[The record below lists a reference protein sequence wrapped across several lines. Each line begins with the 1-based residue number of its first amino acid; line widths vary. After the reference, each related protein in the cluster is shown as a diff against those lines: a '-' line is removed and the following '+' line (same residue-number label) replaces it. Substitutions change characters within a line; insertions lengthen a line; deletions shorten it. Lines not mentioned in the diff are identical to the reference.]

1 MLKINLNKNK
11 FKFYPFKMTFKSLVS
26 LTFFFITSI
35 ISAQTLKIRV
45 ENNSGKAIEN
55 ATISSG
61 NIVLSKT
68 NSDGEAQISASK
80 IIKGNI
86 LVTAYNYAETLYSF
100 TKINTQETTVIQLE
114 KEENKLQEIVITAGR
129 KKENISTIPS
139 SVTILNQRDIQNQT
153 NISTNLSSVLG
164 NLVPGLGT
172 TTNKAT
178 NAGQTLRGRQVL
190 VLIDGIPQSTP
201 LMNGQRD
208 IRTIDPNAIE
218 RIEVIKGAT
227 SIYGN
232 GSGGGI
238 INYITKKS
246 PKSDSFHGNTTI
258 GTTFNP
264 IHSSETFGYRLSQFF
279 NGKRDKF
286 SFVAGGSYD
295 YTALQR
301 DAKGKPLGQT
311 DGLSNSDQINL
322 FAKLNY
328 AITDHTSINLLSNFY
343 NSTQHAKYISQTGV
357 YGVTPT
363 IGVPGE
369 DPGQNAGTPYNYNL
383 MLSFSKD
390 NLFQNTQLDV
400 AAYLNSFRSMNR
412 YVANASA
419 WYGPGQTKINSD
431 KKGIRI
437 NFNTPFSI
445 GNIPTE
451 ITYGLDLLNDVTYQD
466 LVDGRV
472 YIPKMD
478 MTNIAPYAQLK
489 LDILEN
495 LIFKGGI
502 RYENATVRVKDYNT
516 IATGANGAGSIFVK
530 GGDIP
535 YNATMFNAGLRFNKY
550 DWFNPFISF
559 SQGFAINELGRILRR
574 ADENTIDNL
583 ETDPIITNN
592 YEIGFSSRISNINLS
607 AAYYISTSKLGA
619 NLVDVGGYLV
629 AQREPETVKGYE
641 ISLDYRILEE
651 LKIGGSYSFV
661 EGKAK
666 FDDGSKVYLNGS
678 RIAPAKATAFINYKP
693 TEKTNVQVSW
703 VNTGC
708 RNRFEPASNGKYKN
722 SEGPISTVNLLNLSA
737 NYAFNSKWS
746 ISLGVENLLNNYYYP
761 TVSQYRALDAEY
773 VLGSG
778 MTSSLNLHY
787 NF

>member
-35 ISAQTLKIRV
+35 VSAQTLKIRV

-100 TKINTQETTVIQLE
+100 TNINTQETTVIQLE

-311 DGLSNSDQINL
+311 DGLSNSNQINL

-328 AITDHTSINLLSNFY
+328 AITDHSSINLLSNFY

-412 YVANASA
+412 YVASASA
-419 WYGPGQTKINSD
+419 WYGPGQTMINSD

-472 YIPKMD
+472 YIPKMN

>member
-1 MLKINLNKNK
+1 MS
-11 FKFYPFKMTFKSLVS
+11 FKSLLS
-26 LTFFFITSI
+26 LTFLFITSI
-35 ISAQTLKIRV
+35 TFAQTLKIRV
-45 ENNSGKAIEN
+45 ENNFKKPIEN
-55 ATISSG
+55 ASISSG
-61 NIVLSKT
+61 NVIISKT
-68 NSDGEAQISASK
+68 DSQGEAQIPVSK
-80 IIKGNI
+80 ITKGNI
-86 LVTAYNYAETLYSF
+86 LVTAHNYAETLYTFNSL
-100 TKINTQETTVIQLE
+100 NTQETTVIRLE
-114 KEENKLQEIVITAGR
+114 GEENKLQEIVITAGR
-129 KKENISTIPS
+129 TKENISTIPS

-153 NISTNLSSVLG
+153 NITTNLSAILG

-178 NAGQTLRGRQVL
+178 NSGQTLRGRQVL

-246 PKSDSFHGNTTI
+246 PKTDSFKGNTTI

-264 IHSSETFGYRLSQFF
+264 LHSAETFGYRISQFF
-279 NGKRDKF
+279 NGRKDKF

-311 DGLSNSDQINL
+311 DGLSNSDQVNL

-328 AITDHTSINLLSNFY
+328 AITEHSSINLLSNFY
-343 NSTQHAKYISQTGV
+343 NSTQHAKYISQNGV
-357 YGVTPT
+357 YGLTPT
-363 IGVPGE
+363 IGVRGE

-412 YVANASA
+412 YVASASA
-419 WYGPGQTKINSD
+419 WYGPGQTMINSD
-431 KKGIRI
+431 KKGLRV

-445 GNIPTE
+445 GNIPAE

-478 MTNIAPYAQLK
+478 MMNTAPYAQLK
-489 LDILEN
+489 LDILEH

-516 IATGANGAGSIFVK
+516 IATGPNGAGSIFVK

-535 YNATMFNAGLRFNKY
+535 YNATMFNTGLRFNKY

-592 YEIGFSSRISNINLS
+592 YEIGFSSKIQNLSLS

-619 NLVDVGGYLV
+619 NLVDVGGYLM

-641 ISLDYRILEE
+641 ITLDYRILEE
-651 LKIGGSYSFV
+651 LKIGGSYSYV

-678 RIAPAKATAFINYKP
+678 RIAPPKATAFVNYKP
-693 TEKTNVQVSW
+693 VTDLNLQVSW

-737 NYAFNSKWS
+737 NYAFSSQWS
-746 ISLGVENLLNNYYYP
+746 LSLGVENLLNNNYYS

-778 MTSSLNLHY
+778 MTTSLNLHY

>member
-559 SQGFAINELGRILRR
+559 SQRFAINELGRILRR

-703 VNTGC
+703 VNTSC

>member
-1 MLKINLNKNK
+1 
-11 FKFYPFKMTFKSLVS
+11 MTFKSLVS

-703 VNTGC
+703 VNTSC

>member
-1 MLKINLNKNK
+1 
-11 FKFYPFKMTFKSLVS
+11 MTFKSLVS

-35 ISAQTLKIRV
+35 VSAQTLKIRV
-45 ENNSGKAIEN
+45 ENNSGKTIEN

-80 IIKGNI
+80 IIKENI

-246 PKSDSFHGNTTI
+246 PKNDSFHGNTTI

-328 AITDHTSINLLSNFY
+328 AVTDHSSINLLSNFY

-412 YVANASA
+412 YVASASA
-419 WYGPGQTKINSD
+419 WYGPGQTMINSD

-516 IATGANGAGSIFVK
+516 IATGPNGAGSIFVK

-703 VNTGC
+703 VNTSC

>member
-431 KKGIRI
+431 KKR
-437 NFNTPFSI
+437 NT
-445 GNIPTE
+445 
-451 ITYGLDLLNDVTYQD
+451 Y
-466 LVDGRV
+466 
-472 YIPKMD
+472 
-478 MTNIAPYAQLK
+478 
-489 LDILEN
+489 
-495 LIFKGGI
+495 
-502 RYENATVRVKDYNT
+502 
-516 IATGANGAGSIFVK
+516 
-530 GGDIP
+530 
-535 YNATMFNAGLRFNKY
+535 
-550 DWFNPFISF
+550 
-559 SQGFAINELGRILRR
+559 
-574 ADENTIDNL
+574 
-583 ETDPIITNN
+583 
-592 YEIGFSSRISNINLS
+592 
-607 AAYYISTSKLGA
+607 
-619 NLVDVGGYLV
+619 
-629 AQREPETVKGYE
+629 
-641 ISLDYRILEE
+641 
-651 LKIGGSYSFV
+651 
-661 EGKAK
+661 
-666 FDDGSKVYLNGS
+666 
-678 RIAPAKATAFINYKP
+678 
-693 TEKTNVQVSW
+693 
-703 VNTGC
+703 
-708 RNRFEPASNGKYKN
+708 
-722 SEGPISTVNLLNLSA
+722 
-737 NYAFNSKWS
+737 
-746 ISLGVENLLNNYYYP
+746 
-761 TVSQYRALDAEY
+761 
-773 VLGSG
+773 
-778 MTSSLNLHY
+778 
-787 NF
+787 